1 MRQSEQQ
8 VMIRVGSRE
17 LAGRHDLLTSTA
29 PTVGPQQPTR
39 SAAPITS
46 PPMQQYLPGRMV
58 ADRYHVSLM
67 SVHRWRTRKRNPLPP
82 PLVISGRNYWRED
95 VLDHWDAVNAAE
107 SAAKSA
113 T

>member
-1 MRQSEQQ
+1 
-8 VMIRVGSRE
+8 
-17 LAGRHDLLTSTA
+17 
-29 PTVGPQQPTR
+29 
-39 SAAPITS
+39 
-46 PPMQQYLPGRMV
+46 
-58 ADRYHVSLM
+58 
-67 SVHRWRTRKRNPLPP
+67 VHRWRTRKRNPLPP